1 MKAAPFEY
9 LRATSLDEAVEALA
23 TDNARVLAGGQ
34 SLVPLLNMRRARP
47 SLLVDINRLDL
58 AHIRYDDGWLELGAL
73 TRHRAA
79 ETSELVRRHTP
90 LLAEA
95 LRYIGNVTIRNR
107 GTIGGSLAHAD
118 PAAELPAVAVALDA
132 EITARGPDGER
143 VIAARDFFTGP
154 FTTALGRGELLTK
167 VRFPQH
173 KHAAVRELT
182 RRSTDLAV
190 VAAFVAD
197 GRIAVAGAGPT
208 PIRAVEVEQA
218 LRAGEP
224 IAEAVRRLV
233 TDPPG
238 DVHAPAEYRREMA
251 MVLVRRAL
259 EGSA

>member
-1 MKAAPFEY
+1 
-9 LRATSLDEAVEALA
+9 
-23 TDNARVLAGGQ
+23 
-34 SLVPLLNMRRARP
+34 VPLV
-47 SLLVDINRLDL
+47 SLALPWVGHR
-58 AHIRYDDGWLELGAL
+58 EL
-73 TRHRAA
+73 R
-79 ETSELVRRHTP
+79 S
-90 LLAEA
+90 
-95 LRYIGNVTIRNR
+95 R
-107 GTIGGSLAHAD
+107 GTVCGSLAHAD

-154 FTTALGRGELLTK
+154 FTTALGRGELVTK

-182 RRSTDLAV
+182 RRSTDLAL

-208 PIRAVEVEQA
+208 PIRAVEVEDA
-218 LRAGEP
+218 LRDGEP
-224 IAEAVRRLV
+224 IAEAVRQLV

-238 DVHAPAEYRREMA
+238 DLHAPAEYRREMA